1 VDFSGWRASP
11 IGADNR
17 SAPERQRRTGEGSVA
32 FSDHLILIGAVLVLL
47 SVFASFVSARF
58 GAPLL
63 LVFLVLGMLAGED
76 GPGGIPFNNFQA
88 AYLIGS
94 LALALILFDG
104 GLRTRR
110 ESFRVARWPA
120 LLLATLGVLV
130 TAAVT
135 GLATVWVTGLG
146 PLESF
151 LLGAIVASTDA
162 AAVFL
167 LLRTSGLALQRR
179 VGATLEIESGIND
192 PMAVFLCLLTVELL
206 LGQQPG
212 APWSLAAR
220 FALQIG
226 GGAVIGLAGGYAVLG
241 LINRLEIA
249 GGLYAILT
257 SSIALA
263 VFAGAQQIGASGF
276 LAIYLVGLVLGNH
289 RHRAAQLIDRFHDGL
304 AWLSQIVM
312 FLILGLLVT
321 PSGLLPRL
329 PAALLVAAVL
339 MLVARPAAVLLC
351 LAPFRF
357 NRRELIFVSW
367 VGLRGAVPIFLA
379 TMPVLAGLP
388 GARFY
393 FDVAFVVV
401 LISLVCQGWTVAL
414 AARSLDLDLPAEAAP
429 AARTA
434 IDIPLAVD
442 RDIAGYRVGRQ
453 SPALDHDLADLPLAP
468 GARIVGVLRGDTAL
482 DRGAVARLQAGDY
495 VLTVAPP
502 EVTHSLDRLFAART
516 PVDTEVFGE
525 FSFTGDVAAQALADA
540 YGLRLSEAERAL
552 SLDALLRARLG
563 RQPVVGDRVRLAG
576 IELVVRDLAEDR
588 IARVGVELDPG
599 ARHRRGL
606 AALPALLG
614 ALAGRLGRRP

>member
-1 VDFSGWRASP
+1 V
-11 IGADNR
+11 
-17 SAPERQRRTGEGSVA
+17 E
-32 FSDHLILIGAVLVLL
+32 FSDHLILVGAVLVLL

-63 LVFLVLGMLAGED
+63 LVFLVVGMLAGED
-76 GPGGIPFNNFQA
+76 GPGGIVFDNFQA

-94 LALALILFDG
+94 LALAVILFDG

-130 TAAVT
+130 TAMVT
-135 GLATVWVTGLG
+135 GLATAWFTGLG
-146 PLESF
+146 TLESF
-151 LLGAIVASTDA
+151 LLGATVASTDA

-167 LLRTSGLALQRR
+167 LLRGSGLTLQRR

-206 LGQQPG
+206 LGRQPG
-212 APWSLAAR
+212 APWSLVAR

-226 GGAVIGLAGGYAVLG
+226 GGAVIGVAGGYVL
-241 LINRLEIA
+241 LALVNRLEIA
-249 GGLYAILT
+249 GGLYAILA
-257 SSIALA
+257 SAIALA
-263 VFAGAQQIGASGF
+263 VFAGAQQVGASGF
-276 LAIYLVGLVLGNH
+276 LAIYLVGLILGNH
-289 RHRAAQLIDRFHDGL
+289 RHRAAKLIDRFHDGL

-329 PAALLVAAVL
+329 PAALLVAAAL
-339 MLVARPAAVLLC
+339 MLAARPAAVLIC

-357 NRRELIFVSW
+357 SRRELAFVSW

-414 AARSLDLDLPAEAAP
+414 TARSLDLDLPAEAAP
-429 AARTA
+429 ARTA

-442 RDIAGYRVGRQ
+442 RDVAGYRVGKLSR
-453 SPALDHDLADLPLAP
+453 ALDHDQADLPLPA
-468 GARIVGVLRGDTAL
+468 GARIIGVLRGDSAL
-482 DRGAVARLQAGDY
+482 DRSSVVRLEPGDY
-495 VLTVAPP
+495 VLIVAPP
-502 EVTHSLDRLFAART
+502 EVTDRLDRLFAARQ

-525 FSFTGDVAAQALADA
+525 FSFPGDVAAGALADA
-540 YGLRLSEAERAL
+540 YGLTLSEAERGRT
-552 SLDALLRARLG
+552 LDLLLRQRLG
-563 RQPVVGDRVRLAG
+563 RQAVVGDRVRLAG
-576 IELVVRDLAEDR
+576 IELVVRDLAESR
-588 IARVGVELDPG
+588 IVRVGVELDPA

-606 AALPALLG
+606 AALPALLADLG
-614 ALAGRLGRRP
+614 ARLARRS

>member
-1 VDFSGWRASP
+1 
-11 IGADNR
+11 
-17 SAPERQRRTGEGSVA
+17 VA
-32 FSDHLILIGAVLVLL
+32 FSDHLILVGAVLVLL
-47 SVFASFVSARF
+47 SILASFVSARF

-76 GPGGIPFNNFQA
+76 GPGGIAFDNFHA

-94 LALALILFDG
+94 LALAVILFDG

-110 ESFRVARWPA
+110 DSFRVARWPA

-130 TAAVT
+130 TAAIT
-135 GLATVWVTGLG
+135 GLAAAWVTGLG
-146 PLESF
+146 GLESF

-167 LLRTSGLALQRR
+167 LLRGSGLGLQRR

-212 APWSLAAR
+212 TVGNLFLR

-226 GGAVIGLAGGYAVLG
+226 GGAAIGVAGGYALLG

-249 GGLYAILT
+249 GGLYAILA
-257 SSIALA
+257 SAIALV
-263 VFAGAQQIGASGF
+263 VFAGAQTVGASGF

-312 FLILGLLVT
+312 FLMLGLLVT
-321 PSGLLPRL
+321 PSGLLSRL
-329 PAALLVAAVL
+329 PAALLIAAVL
-339 MLVARPAAVLLC
+339 MLVARPAAVVLC

-357 NRRELIFVSW
+357 GRREMAFVSW

-414 AARSLDLDLPAEAAP
+414 AARSLDLDLPAEAGP
-429 AARTA
+429 VSRTD

-442 RDIAGYRVGRQ
+442 RDLAGYRVGRLC
-453 SPALDHDLADLPLAP
+453 PALDHDLADLRLGA
-468 GARIVGVLRGDTAL
+468 GARIVGVLRGDTAF
-482 DRGAVARLQAGDY
+482 DSAAIRRLQPGDY

-502 EVTHSLDRLFAART
+502 EVAHELDRLFAARAA
-516 PVDTEVFGE
+516 VDTGVFGE
-525 FSFTGDVAAQALADA
+525 FSFPGDVGAGALADA
-540 YGLRLSEAERAL
+540 YGLALAEAERAL
-552 SLDALLRARLG
+552 TLDALLGARLG
-563 RQPVVGDRVRLAG
+563 RRPVVGDRIALAG
-576 IELVVRDLAEDR
+576 IELVVRDLAGDR
-588 IARVGVELDPG
+588 IARVGVELDPP
-599 ARHRRGL
+599 ARRRRGL
-606 AALPALLG
+606 AALPARF
-614 ALAGRLGRRP
+614 ATIGRRR

>member
-1 VDFSGWRASP
+1 
-11 IGADNR
+11 
-17 SAPERQRRTGEGSVA
+17 VA
-32 FSDHLILIGAVLVLL
+32 FSDHLILVGAVLVLL
-47 SVFASFVSARF
+47 SILASFVSARF

-76 GPGGIPFNNFQA
+76 GPGGIAFDNFHA

-94 LALALILFDG
+94 LALAVILFDG

-130 TAAVT
+130 TAAIT
-135 GLATVWVTGLG
+135 GLAAAWVTGLG
-146 PLESF
+146 GLESF

-167 LLRTSGLALQRR
+167 LLRGSGIGLQRR

-212 APWSLAAR
+212 TVGNLFLR

-226 GGAVIGLAGGYAVLG
+226 GGAVIGVAGGYALLG

-249 GGLYAILT
+249 GGLYAILA
-257 SSIALA
+257 SAIALV
-263 VFAGAQQIGASGF
+263 VFAGAQTVGASGF

-312 FLILGLLVT
+312 FLMLGLLVT
-321 PSGLLPRL
+321 PSGLLARL
-329 PAALLVAAVL
+329 PAALLIAAVL
-339 MLVARPAAVLLC
+339 MLVARPAAVVLC

-357 NRRELIFVSW
+357 GRREMAFVSW

-414 AARSLDLDLPAEAAP
+414 AARSLDLDLPAEAGP
-429 AARTA
+429 ASRTD

-442 RDIAGYRVGRQ
+442 RDLAGYRVGRLC
-453 SPALDHDLADLPLAP
+453 PALDHDLADLRLGA

-482 DRGAVARLQAGDY
+482 DVTAVGRLQPGDY

-502 EVTHSLDRLFAART
+502 EVAHQLDRLFAART
-516 PVDTEVFGE
+516 RVDTGVFGE
-525 FSFTGDVAAQALADA
+525 FSFAGDVSAGSLADS
-540 YGLRLSEAERAL
+540 YGLTLADTERGL
-552 SLDALLRARLG
+552 TLDGLVGSRLG
-563 RQPVVGDRVRLAG
+563 RNPVIGDRVALAG
-576 IELVVRDLAEDR
+576 IELVVRDLADGR
-588 IARVGVELDPG
+588 IARVGVELDPP
-599 ARHRRGL
+599 ARRRRGL
-606 AALPALLG
+606 AALPARLG
-614 ALAGRLGRRP
+614 AVARRRGRRP